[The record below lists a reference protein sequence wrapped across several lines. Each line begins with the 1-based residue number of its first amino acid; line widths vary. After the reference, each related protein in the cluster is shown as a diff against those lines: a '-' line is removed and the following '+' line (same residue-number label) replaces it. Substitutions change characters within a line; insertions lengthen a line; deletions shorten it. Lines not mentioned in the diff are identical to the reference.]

1 MSKLSILMDAIT
13 HLEGG
18 DRPGTLP
25 TRLNNPGDLMFAR
38 QAGAIAHPVKGADGK
53 TRVFAEFPTLEAG
66 RRALAKQIGLNASR
80 GDTLAQFI
88 GHYAPA
94 SDGNNESAYL
104 RGVMKSLGETNPN
117 RKLAD
122 VLADA

>member
-1 MSKLSILMDAIT
+1 MSKLATLIKAIT

-25 TRLNNPGDLMFAR
+25 ARLNNPGDLLFMH
-38 QAGAIAHPVKGADGK
+38 QAGAIAHPIVGADGK
-53 TRVFAEFPTLEAG
+53 TRVFAQFETPDAG
-66 RRALAKQIGLNASR
+66 RLALARQIGLNASR

-104 RGVMKSLGETNPN
+104 RGVMQALGETDAT